1 MKKLSRTVGF
11 WIATA
16 ALWELVLHLLV
27 WRSLTVKLL
36 FAVPFTASLG
46 LFFTLLTRAWRS
58 EKANRVIGYIL
69 ICVFAFIFSVQT
81 VYYKIFGSLLT
92 VTLVGMGGE
101 AIVNYFDVAVDGT
114 VRSLPF
120 ILLYFLP
127 AAVMAVLY
135 RKKLLFSL
143 PAGRDE
149 TLLLACA
156 SILAFAAGVPEQ
168 GSGSARSNVYY
179 EINTSIDDQA
189 ECFGLFT
196 AERLELGRVLTHET
210 GLVTDVIDITADAND
225 HTGEGNGSPQGTEGD
240 SVPDVVPAPPETNIL
255 EEMDFGVLLEKA
267 DTREL
272 RELSRYFSALGGTKK
287 NDYTGLFE
295 GFNVIEICAESY
307 WPYFID
313 PELTP
318 ALYKLTNEGIVF
330 DNFYGSFPNT
340 TTNGE
345 FSFCM
350 GLMPD
355 KNRRS
360 FTLSINDYL
369 PFTMAHMMK
378 PLGVTPRAYHNN
390 TAYFYGRI
398 NTHTNM
404 GYEFKALDHGLELS
418 STWPQSDLEMMEK
431 TVDDYIGDDRF
442 LAYYMTVSGHA
453 PYDFDSNGIAIANR
467 DKVAAVEGT
476 ETVRAY
482 VAGQL
487 ELEYALEYLLDRLEE
502 AGKLDT
508 TLIVLTGDHFPYFL
522 STEEMASLAG
532 EEAVSEDPFWQYK
545 NSFICWSGAIKEPI
559 HIDDFCCTQDIL
571 PTVLNLLG
579 LEYDSRLL
587 TGTDVLS
594 DSTHLAI
601 LFNGSFRTKD
611 LIYDA
616 SQGKV
621 TYLTPKEA
629 LPQGYFEKLKAAVN
643 NQFSVSASIL
653 RNDYYGFAYRTL
665 GLYRTE
671 QDSAEKYTLSDIAGK
686 WYADEAELLV
696 REGSIINNSADFLG
710 ENVASRA
717 ELSAMLARAF
727 NVPEPLNLT
736 EFPYTDVQPEEWQYD
751 PITRLWGAGILREET
766 EEIRP
771 VDAADSGFAEE
782 LVRGLAAYLKLSEED
797 ARLMAVLES
806 VLEEHRENGGDPA
819 ELTRGFCAALVVRLR
834 DAAE

>member
-1 MKKLSRTVGF
+1 MKKLARSAGF
-11 WIATA
+11 WIATVTM
-16 ALWELVLHLLV
+16 WELVLHLVV
-27 WRSLTVKLL
+27 WRSVSVRFL
-36 FAVPFTASLG
+36 FAAPFIVSLG
-46 LFFTLLTRAWRS
+46 LFFTFLSRICRR
-58 EKANRVIGYIL
+58 ERVNRGIGYAL
-69 ICVFAFIFSVQT
+69 ICVFAFLFSVQT

-92 VTLVGMGGE
+92 VTLVGMGGD
-101 AIVNYFDVAVDGT
+101 AIVNFFDVAVDGT

-127 AAVMAVLY
+127 AAVMAGLY
-135 RKKLLFSL
+135 RKKILFSD
-143 PAGRDE
+143 PADTNE
-149 TLLLACA
+149 ALLLACV

-168 GSGSARSNVYY
+168 GSGSARSDVYY
-179 EINTSIDDQA
+179 EINTSVDKQT
-189 ECFGLFT
+189 EYFGLVT

-210 GLVTDVIDITADAND
+210 GLVTDVIDITTDVNKA
-225 HTGEGNGSPQGTEGD
+225 TEGTESGTA
-240 SVPDVVPAPPETNIL
+240 PDVEPAPPAMNIMD
-255 EEMDFGVLLEKA
+255 EMDFATLLDRA
-267 DTREL
+267 DTKEL
-272 RELSRYFSALGGTKK
+272 RELSRYFSSLGGTKK
-287 NDYTGLFE
+287 NDFTGLFE

-318 ALYKLTNEGIVF
+318 VLYKLTNEGIVF
-330 DNFYGSFPNT
+330 ENFYGSFPNT

-404 GYEFKALDHGLELS
+404 GYEFKAVDYGLELS
-418 STWPQSDLEMMEK
+418 SQWPQSDLEMMEK
-431 TVDDYIGDDRF
+431 TVDDYIGDERF

-453 PYDFDSNGIAIANR
+453 PYDFDANTLAAKNR
-467 DKVAAVEGT
+467 EKVGALEGT
-476 ETVRAY
+476 EAVRAY

-502 AGKLDT
+502 AGKLET
-508 TLIVLTGDHFPYFL
+508 TLIVLTGDHFPYAL
-522 STEEMASLAG
+522 STEELASLAG
-532 EEAVSEDPFWQYK
+532 EKVFEDPFWQYK

-559 HIDDFCCTQDIL
+559 HVDDFCCTQDIL

-587 TGTDVLS
+587 TGTDVFS
-594 DSTHLAI
+594 DSTHIAV
-601 LFNGSFRTKD
+601 LFDGSFRTKD

-616 SQGKV
+616 DRGTV
-621 TYLTPKEA
+621 TYLTAKEE
-629 LPQGYFEKLKAAVN
+629 LPEGYFEKLKMAVN

-665 GLYRTE
+665 GLSDT
-671 QDSAEKYTLSDIAGK
+671 DSDSSGKYTLSDIEGK
-686 WYADEAELLV
+686 WYADEAETLV
-696 REGSIINNSADFLG
+696 REGVITGNSATFRG
-710 ENVASRA
+710 EETASRA
-717 ELSAMLARAF
+717 EFATMLAKAF
-727 NVPEPLNLT
+727 NLSEPDNMAGVPFTDIAPGQW
-736 EFPYTDVQPEEWQYD
+736 EFDMFV
-751 PITRLWGAGILREET
+751 RLWNAGLIAEDT
-766 EEIRP
+766 ELVRP
-771 VDAADSGFAEE
+771 LEPADQAFAEE
-782 LVRGLAAYLKLSEED
+782 ITGGFASYFGLPEGD
-797 ARLMAVLES
+797 TRFTAVLKG
-806 VLEEHRENGGDPA
+806 VLDEFEQSGGDPA
-819 ELTRGFCAALVVRLR
+819 KLTRGACASLAVRFR
-834 DAAE
+834 DAAAE

>member
-1 MKKLSRTVGF
+1 MKKLTRSAGF
-11 WIATA
+11 WIATVT
-16 ALWELVLHLLV
+16 LWELVLHLVV
-27 WRSLTVKLL
+27 WRSVSVRFL
-36 FAVPFTASLG
+36 FAAPFIVSLG
-46 LFFTLLTRAWRS
+46 LFFTFLSRICRR
-58 EKANRVIGYIL
+58 ERVNRGIGYAL
-69 ICVFAFIFSVQT
+69 IGVFAFLFSVQT

-92 VTLVGMGGE
+92 VTLVGMGGD
-101 AIVNYFDVAVDGT
+101 AIVNFFDVAVDGT

-127 AAVMAVLY
+127 AAVMAGLY
-135 RKKLLFSL
+135 RKKILFSA
-143 PAGRDE
+143 PADTNE
-149 TLLLACA
+149 ALLLACV

-168 GSGSARSNVYY
+168 GSGSARSDVYY
-179 EINTSIDDQA
+179 EINTSIDKQT
-189 ECFGLFT
+189 EYFGLVT

-210 GLVTDVIDITADAND
+210 GLVTDVIDITTDVNKA
-225 HTGEGNGSPQGTEGD
+225 TEGTESGT
-240 SVPDVVPAPPETNIL
+240 VPDVEPAPPAMNIMD
-255 EEMDFGVLLEKA
+255 EMDFATLLDRA
-267 DTREL
+267 DTKEL
-272 RELSRYFSALGGTKK
+272 RELSRYFSSLGGTKK
-287 NDYTGLFE
+287 NDFTGLFE

-318 ALYKLTNEGIVF
+318 VLYKLTNEGIVF
-330 DNFYGSFPNT
+330 ENFYGSFPNT

-404 GYEFKALDHGLELS
+404 GYEFKAVDYGLELS
-418 STWPQSDLEMMEK
+418 SQWPQSDLEMMEK
-431 TVDDYIGDDRF
+431 TVDDYIGDERF

-453 PYDFDSNGIAIANR
+453 PYDFDVNTLAAKNR
-467 DKVAAVEGT
+467 EKVGALEGT
-476 ETVRAY
+476 EAVRAY

-502 AGKLDT
+502 AGKLET
-508 TLIVLTGDHFPYFL
+508 TLIVLTGDHFPYAL
-522 STEEMASLAG
+522 STEELASLAG
-532 EEAVSEDPFWQYK
+532 DKVFEDPFWQYK

-559 HIDDFCCTQDIL
+559 HVDDFCCTQDIL

-587 TGTDVLS
+587 TGTDVFS
-594 DSTHLAI
+594 DSTHIAV
-601 LFNGSFRTKD
+601 LFDGSFRTKD

-616 SQGKV
+616 DRGTV
-621 TYLTPKEA
+621 TYLTAKEE
-629 LPQGYFEKLKAAVN
+629 LPEGYFEKLKMAVN

-665 GLYRTE
+665 GLSDT
-671 QDSAEKYTLSDIAGK
+671 DSDSSGKYTLSDIEGK
-686 WYADEAELLV
+686 WYADEAETLV
-696 REGSIINNSADFLG
+696 REGVITGNSATFRG
-710 ENVASRA
+710 EETASRA
-717 ELSAMLARAF
+717 EFATMLAKAF
-727 NVPEPLNLT
+727 NLSEPDNMAGVPFTDLAPGQW
-736 EFPYTDVQPEEWQYD
+736 EFDMFV
-751 PITRLWGAGILREET
+751 RLWNAGLIAEDT
-766 EEIRP
+766 ELVRP
-771 VDAADSGFAEE
+771 LEPADQAFAEE
-782 LVRGLAAYLKLSEED
+782 ITGGFASYFGLPEGD
-797 ARLMAVLES
+797 TRFTTVLEG
-806 VLEEHRENGGDPA
+806 VLDEFEQSGGDPA
-819 ELTRGFCAALVVRLR
+819 ELTRGACAALAVRLR
-834 DAAE
+834 DAAAE